1 MKIGI
6 ALKSN
11 FAFERLNVEFMQYEE
26 LREVERYSKNIQ
38 TIDDLDDFI
47 EFFKPEVV
55 VLDTKLNQINDM
67 SGYAKEKNVH
77 VIYFKTDAAS
87 VMQEIIEYF
96 GLNEEEE
103 VPEKK
108 AIDYV
113 PQKKQTEVVYKDRVV
128 EKEIIKTSYTSIPS
142 KLIVVASMWPGAG
155 STTLAVN
162 LARSIADRGV
172 SVAYVEYPVSKP
184 YVFDY
189 LKIPEK
195 EAQREVSYIDFAKK
209 IKDKNIIRTKE
220 SVWNEYGVDWYVSD
234 TRLRPI
240 SNFSYEDMIRFTYAI
255 NSTITIVDISSN
267 LKDEDVQKFLHHADD
282 IYICV
287 EPDIVKIDW
296 LAAIHENG
304 QEVEGQREEKKVI
317 DYLNNI
323 EQLEGIAYQYINMKY
338 TKSIDNK
345 TWLQCLEKK
354 PLAFIPVMPYEDC
367 LSCVWNSSF
376 LYDSETH
383 HSVIE
388 KSIKPLLV
396 RILPRQFI
404 EKKNGNKGAIKNI
417 LSRFKKGEA

>member
-38 TIDDLDDFI
+38 SIDDLDDFI

-55 VLDTKLNQINDM
+55 VLDTKLNQINDL
-67 SGYAKEKNVH
+67 SGYAKERNVH

-96 GLNEEEE
+96 GLNEEE

-108 AIDYV
+108 TIDYL
-113 PQKKQTEVVYKDRVV
+113 PQKKQTEVVYKERVV

-195 EAQREVSYIDFAKK
+195 EDQREVSYIDFAKK

-240 SNFSYEDMIRFTYAI
+240 SSFSYEDMIRFSYAI

-282 IYICV
+282 IYVCV

-304 QEVEGQREEKKVI
+304 QEVECQREEKKVI

-338 TKSIDNK
+338 TKNIDNK

-354 PLAFIPVMPYEDC
+354 PLAFIPIMPYEDC

-376 LYDSETH
+376 LYDSEKH
-383 HSVIE
+383 HNVFE

-417 LSRFKKGEA
+417 LGRFKKGEA